1 MDLISSIIDIYFKL
15 MEYVNVKNVS
25 ILIIVIII
33 GIEFVE
39 FFSGSEEEE
48 GSESQKKRTGKRVK
62 NKLIRK
68 VFGLESK
75 NKKILERMGVNEAQV
90 AQGSSEEASG
100 RSQRPLGELENLLPP
115 PGTEARVIGSKTY
128 TVRTV
133 LDGNY
138 IYMEKVEDKGGR

>member
-1 MDLISSIIDIYFKL
+1 MDLIASIIDTYFKL

-33 GIEFVE
+33 GIEFLE
-39 FFSGSEEEE
+39 FFTGSEGEE
-48 GSESQKKRTGKRVK
+48 GPEGHKKRTGKQVN

-68 VFGLESK
+68 VFGLESR
-75 NKKILERMGVNEAQV
+75 NKKMLERMGVTEEQTT
-90 AQGSSEEASG
+90 QRSPEEANG
-100 RSQRPLGELENLLPP
+100 RSQKPVGELENLLPP

-138 IYMEKVEDKGGR
+138 IYMEKVEEKGGH